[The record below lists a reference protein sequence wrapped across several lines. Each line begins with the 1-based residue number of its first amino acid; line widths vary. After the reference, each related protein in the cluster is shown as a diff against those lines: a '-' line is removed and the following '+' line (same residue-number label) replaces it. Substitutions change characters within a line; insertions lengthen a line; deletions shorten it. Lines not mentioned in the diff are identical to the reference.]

1 MRAISVA
8 SNLPTI
14 LLSSGEPSGIG
25 PDICVTLAM
34 QKIPARLAVLGD
46 PDLLAERA
54 GTLKLDLNIRE
65 QKKLSDIVP
74 HRAGH
79 LDVLGV
85 SLKTPVCA
93 GQLNSANAEYVIE
106 LLKRGVEL
114 CKTYKKSALVT
125 APVQKS
131 VINQAGIKFTG
142 HTEFLADLTGT
153 RTPVMLLVAKNMR
166 VALATTH
173 LPLRE
178 VVSVINRQSLKKT
191 INVLNND
198 LEQRFGLNKPRIA
211 ILGLNPH
218 AGEAGV
224 IGNEEQKIIRP
235 LIEELSSTGL
245 NIQGPLSA
253 DTAFTPARLAEC
265 DVILAMYHDQG
276 LPAIKALSF
285 GNIVNVTLG
294 LPIIRTSVDH
304 GTALALAGT
313 GKAKIESLKQA
324 VMLAIKLL
332 LNSKSV

>member
-1 MRAISVA
+1 
-8 SNLPTI
+8 
-14 LLSSGEPSGIG
+14 
-25 PDICVTLAM
+25 M

-106 LLKRGVEL
+106 LLRRGVEL

-173 LPLRE
+173 LPLHE
-178 VVSVINRQSLKKT
+178 VASVINRQNLKET
-191 INVLNND
+191 INVLSND
-198 LEQRFGLNKPRIA
+198 LEQRFGLNKPRIV

-224 IGNEEQKIIRP
+224 IGNEEQKIIKP

-245 NIQGPLSA
+245 NIQGPLPA

-324 VMLAIKLL
+324 VLLAIKLL

>member
-1 MRAISVA
+1 
-8 SNLPTI
+8 
-14 LLSSGEPSGIG
+14 
-25 PDICVTLAM
+25 M

-106 LLKRGVEL
+106 LLRRGVEL

-191 INVLNND
+191 INVLSND
-198 LEQRFGLNKPRIA
+198 LEQRFGLNKPRIV

-224 IGNEEQKIIRP
+224 IGNEEQKIIKP

-245 NIQGPLSA
+245 NIQGPLPA
-253 DTAFTPARLAEC
+253 DTAFTPERLAEC

-324 VMLAIKLL
+324 VLLAIKLL

>member
-1 MRAISVA
+1 VA
-8 SNLPTI
+8 FNFPTI

-34 QKIPARLAVLGD
+34 KKIPARLAVLGD
-46 PDLLAERA
+46 PDLLKERA
-54 GTLKLDLNIRE
+54 GTLKLDLDIQE
-65 QKKLSDIVP
+65 QKKLSDIIP

-93 GQLNSANAEYVIE
+93 GQLNSTNAEYVIE

-114 CKTYKKSALVT
+114 CKTYEKSALVT

-173 LPLRE
+173 LPLHE
-178 VVSVINRQSLKKT
+178 IASAINRQNLKKT
-191 INVLNND
+191 INVLSND

-224 IGNEEQKIIRP
+224 IGNEEQKIIKP

-313 GKAKIESLKQA
+313 GKAKTESLKQA
-324 VMLAIKLL
+324 VLLAIKLL
-332 LNSKSV
+332 LNSKSA

>member
-1 MRAISVA
+1 MK
-8 SNLPTI
+8 
-14 LLSSGEPSGIG
+14 
-25 PDICVTLAM
+25 
-34 QKIPARLAVLGD
+34 KIPAHLAVLGD
-46 PDLLAERA
+46 PGLLAERA
-54 GTLKLDLNIRE
+54 STLKLDLDIQE
-65 QKKLSDIVP
+65 QKKLSDIAP

-85 SLKTPVCA
+85 SLKTPACA

-224 IGNEEQKIIRP
+224 IGNEEQRIIRP

-313 GKAKIESLKQA
+313 GQAKTESLKQA
-324 VMLAIKLL
+324 VQLAIKLL
-332 LNSKSV
+332 LNSESV

>member
-1 MRAISVA
+1 MAF
-8 SNLPTI
+8 NFPTI

-25 PDICVTLAM
+25 PDICLTLAM
-34 QKIPARLAVLGD
+34 KKIPARLAVLGD
-46 PDLLAERA
+46 PDLLKERA
-54 GTLKLDLNIRE
+54 GTLKLDLDIQE

-93 GQLNSANAEYVIE
+93 GQLNSTNAEYVIE

-114 CKTYKKSALVT
+114 CKTYEKSALVT

-173 LPLRE
+173 LPLHE
-178 VVSVINRQSLKKT
+178 IASAINRQNLKKT
-191 INVLNND
+191 INVLSND

-224 IGNEEQKIIRP
+224 IGNEEQKIIKP

-253 DTAFTPARLAEC
+253 DTAFTPARLTEC

-313 GKAKIESLKQA
+313 GKAKTESLKQA
-324 VMLAIKLL
+324 VLLAIKLL
-332 LNSKSV
+332 LNSKST

>member
-1 MRAISVA
+1 M
-8 SNLPTI
+8 
-14 LLSSGEPSGIG
+14 
-25 PDICVTLAM
+25 LAM
-34 QKIPARLAVLGD
+34 KKIPARLAVLGD
-46 PDLLAERA
+46 PGLLAERA
-54 GTLKLDLNIRE
+54 STLKLDLDIQE
-65 QKKLSDIVP
+65 QKKLSDIAP

-85 SLKTPVCA
+85 SLKTPACA

-285 GNIVNVTLG
+285 GSIVNVTLG

-304 GTALALAGT
+304 GTALTLAGT
-313 GKAKIESLKQA
+313 GQAKTESLKQA
-324 VMLAIKLL
+324 VQLAIKLL

>member
-1 MRAISVA
+1 M
-8 SNLPTI
+8 
-14 LLSSGEPSGIG
+14 
-25 PDICVTLAM
+25 LAM
-34 QKIPARLAVLGD
+34 KKIPARLAVLGD
-46 PDLLAERA
+46 PGLLAERA
-54 GTLKLDLNIRE
+54 STLKLGLSIQE
-65 QKKLSDIVP
+65 QKKLSDITP

-85 SLKTPVCA
+85 SLKTPVRA

-106 LLKRGVEL
+106 LLKRGAEL

-153 RTPVMLLVAKNMR
+153 RTPVMLMVAKNMR

-173 LPLRE
+173 LPLDE
-178 VVSVINRQSLKKT
+178 VASAINRQSLKKT

-198 LEQRFGLNKPRIA
+198 LEQRFGLNKPCIA

-224 IGNEEQKIIRP
+224 IGNEEQKIIEP
-235 LIEELSSTGL
+235 LIEELSGTGL
-245 NIQGPLSA
+245 NIQGPLPA
-253 DTAFTPARLAEC
+253 DTAFTPARLAEF

-285 GNIVNVTLG
+285 GNLVNVTLG

-304 GTALALAGT
+304 GTALTLAGT
-313 GKAKIESLKQA
+313 GKAKTESLKQA
-324 VMLAIKLL
+324 VQLAIKLL
-332 LNSKSV
+332 LNSKSE

>member
-1 MRAISVA
+1 MK
-8 SNLPTI
+8 
-14 LLSSGEPSGIG
+14 
-25 PDICVTLAM
+25 
-34 QKIPARLAVLGD
+34 KIPARLAVLGD
-46 PDLLAERA
+46 PDLFAERA
-54 GTLKLDLNIRE
+54 GTLKLDLDIQE

-114 CKTYKKSALVT
+114 CKIYKKSALVT

-153 RTPVMLLVAKNMR
+153 RTPVMLLVAENMR

-173 LPLRE
+173 LPLHE
-178 VVSVINRQSLKKT
+178 VASVINRQNLKET
-191 INVLNND
+191 INVLSND
-198 LEQRFGLNKPRIA
+198 LEQRFGLNKPRIV

-224 IGNEEQKIIRP
+224 IGNEEQKIIKP

-245 NIQGPLSA
+245 NIQGPLPA

-324 VMLAIKLL
+324 VLLAIKLL

>member
-8 SNLPTI
+8 SSLPII

-25 PDICVTLAM
+25 PDICVMLAM
-34 QKIPARLAVLGD
+34 KKIPARLAVLGD
-46 PDLLAERA
+46 PGLLAERA
-54 GTLKLDLNIRE
+54 STLKLDLDIQE
-65 QKKLSDIVP
+65 QKKLSDIAP

-85 SLKTPVCA
+85 SLKTPACA
-93 GQLNSANAEYVIE
+93 GQLNSANAEYVVE

-285 GNIVNVTLG
+285 GSIVNVTLG

-304 GTALALAGT
+304 GTALTLAGT
-313 GKAKIESLKQA
+313 GQAKTESLKQA
-324 VMLAIKLL
+324 VQLAIKLL

>member
-1 MRAISVA
+1 MK
-8 SNLPTI
+8 
-14 LLSSGEPSGIG
+14 
-25 PDICVTLAM
+25 
-34 QKIPARLAVLGD
+34 KIPARLAVLGD
-46 PDLLAERA
+46 PGLLAERA
-54 GTLKLDLNIRE
+54 STLKLDLDIQE
-65 QKKLSDIVP
+65 QKKLSDIAP

-85 SLKTPVCA
+85 SLKTPACA

-224 IGNEEQKIIRP
+224 IGNEEQKIIHP

-313 GKAKIESLKQA
+313 GQAKTESLKQA
-324 VMLAIKLL
+324 VQLAIKLL
-332 LNSKSV
+332 LNSESV

>member
-1 MRAISVA
+1 
-8 SNLPTI
+8 
-14 LLSSGEPSGIG
+14 
-25 PDICVTLAM
+25 
-34 QKIPARLAVLGD
+34 
-46 PDLLAERA
+46 
-54 GTLKLDLNIRE
+54 
-65 QKKLSDIVP
+65 
-74 HRAGH
+74 
-79 LDVLGV
+79 
-85 SLKTPVCA
+85 
-93 GQLNSANAEYVIE
+93 
-106 LLKRGVEL
+106 
-114 CKTYKKSALVT
+114 
-125 APVQKS
+125 

-153 RTPVMLLVAKNMR
+153 RTPVMLLVAENMR

-173 LPLRE
+173 LPLHE
-178 VVSVINRQSLKKT
+178 VASVINRQNLKET
-191 INVLNND
+191 INVLSND
-198 LEQRFGLNKPRIA
+198 LEQRFGLNKPRIV

-224 IGNEEQKIIRP
+224 IGNEEQKIIKP

-245 NIQGPLSA
+245 NIQGPLPA

-324 VMLAIKLL
+324 VLLAIKLL

>member
-1 MRAISVA
+1 MK
-8 SNLPTI
+8 
-14 LLSSGEPSGIG
+14 
-25 PDICVTLAM
+25 
-34 QKIPARLAVLGD
+34 KIPARLAVLGD

-54 GTLKLDLNIRE
+54 GTLKLDLDIQE

-153 RTPVMLLVAKNMR
+153 RTPVMLLVAENMR

-173 LPLRE
+173 LPLHE
-178 VVSVINRQSLKKT
+178 VASVINRQNLKET
-191 INVLNND
+191 INVLSND
-198 LEQRFGLNKPRIA
+198 LEQRFGLNKPRIV

-224 IGNEEQKIIRP
+224 IGNEEQKIIKP

-245 NIQGPLSA
+245 NIQGPLPA

-324 VMLAIKLL
+324 VLLAIKLL

>member
-1 MRAISVA
+1 MK
-8 SNLPTI
+8 
-14 LLSSGEPSGIG
+14 
-25 PDICVTLAM
+25 
-34 QKIPARLAVLGD
+34 KIPARLAVLGD

-54 GTLKLDLNIRE
+54 GTLKLDLDIQE

-114 CKTYKKSALVT
+114 CKIYKKSALVT

-153 RTPVMLLVAKNMR
+153 RTPVMLLVAENMR

-173 LPLRE
+173 LPLHE
-178 VVSVINRQSLKKT
+178 VASVINRQNLKET
-191 INVLNND
+191 INVLSND
-198 LEQRFGLNKPRIA
+198 LEQRFGLNKPRIV

-224 IGNEEQKIIRP
+224 IGNEEQKIIKP

-245 NIQGPLSA
+245 NIQGPLPA

-324 VMLAIKLL
+324 VLLAIKLL

>member
-1 MRAISVA
+1 
-8 SNLPTI
+8 
-14 LLSSGEPSGIG
+14 
-25 PDICVTLAM
+25 M

-106 LLKRGVEL
+106 LLRRGVEL

-142 HTEFLADLTGT
+142 HTEFLADLTET

-173 LPLRE
+173 LPLHE
-178 VVSVINRQSLKKT
+178 VASVINRQNLKET
-191 INVLNND
+191 INVLSND
-198 LEQRFGLNKPRIA
+198 LEQRFGLNKPRIV

-224 IGNEEQKIIRP
+224 IGNEEQKIIKP

-245 NIQGPLSA
+245 NIQGPLPA

-324 VMLAIKLL
+324 VLLAINLL

>member
-1 MRAISVA
+1 MA
-8 SNLPTI
+8 SSLPII

-25 PDICVTLAM
+25 PDICVMLAM
-34 QKIPARLAVLGD
+34 KKIPARLAVLGD
-46 PDLLAERA
+46 PGLLAERA
-54 GTLKLDLNIRE
+54 STLKLDLDIQE
-65 QKKLSDIVP
+65 QKKLSGIAP
-74 HRAGH
+74 HRARH

-85 SLKTPVCA
+85 PLKTPACA

-224 IGNEEQKIIRP
+224 IGNEEQKIIHP

-313 GKAKIESLKQA
+313 GQAKTESLKQA
-324 VMLAIKLL
+324 VQLAIKLL
-332 LNSKSV
+332 LNSESV

>member
-1 MRAISVA
+1 MK
-8 SNLPTI
+8 
-14 LLSSGEPSGIG
+14 
-25 PDICVTLAM
+25 
-34 QKIPARLAVLGD
+34 KIPARLAVLGD
-46 PDLLAERA
+46 PGLLAERA
-54 GTLKLDLNIRE
+54 STLKLDLDIQE
-65 QKKLSDIVP
+65 QKKLSDIAP

-85 SLKTPVCA
+85 SLKTPACA

-224 IGNEEQKIIRP
+224 IGNEEQRIIRP

-313 GKAKIESLKQA
+313 GQAKTESLKQA
-324 VMLAIKLL
+324 VQLAIKLL
-332 LNSKSV
+332 LNSESV

>member
-1 MRAISVA
+1 
-8 SNLPTI
+8 
-14 LLSSGEPSGIG
+14 
-25 PDICVTLAM
+25 M

-106 LLKRGVEL
+106 LLRRGVEL

-142 HTEFLADLTGT
+142 HTEFLADLTET

-173 LPLRE
+173 LPLHE
-178 VVSVINRQSLKKT
+178 VASVINRQNLKET
-191 INVLNND
+191 INVLSND
-198 LEQRFGLNKPRIA
+198 LEQRFGLNKPRIV

-224 IGNEEQKIIRP
+224 IGNEEQKIIKP

-245 NIQGPLSA
+245 HIQGPLPA

-324 VMLAIKLL
+324 VLLAIKLL

>member
-1 MRAISVA
+1 MK
-8 SNLPTI
+8 
-14 LLSSGEPSGIG
+14 
-25 PDICVTLAM
+25 
-34 QKIPARLAVLGD
+34 KIPAHLAVLGD
-46 PDLLAERA
+46 PGLLAERA
-54 GTLKLDLNIRE
+54 STLKLDLDIQE
-65 QKKLSDIVP
+65 QKKLSDIIP

-85 SLKTPVCA
+85 SLKTPACA

-224 IGNEEQKIIRP
+224 IGNEEQKIIHP

-304 GTALALAGT
+304 GTALTLAGT
-313 GKAKIESLKQA
+313 GQAKTESLKQA
-324 VMLAIKLL
+324 VQLAIKLL

>member
-1 MRAISVA
+1 
-8 SNLPTI
+8 
-14 LLSSGEPSGIG
+14 
-25 PDICVTLAM
+25 M

-106 LLKRGVEL
+106 LLRRGVEL

-324 VMLAIKLL
+324 VLLAIKLL

>member
-1 MRAISVA
+1 
-8 SNLPTI
+8 
-14 LLSSGEPSGIG
+14 
-25 PDICVTLAM
+25 M

-106 LLKRGVEL
+106 LLRRGVEL

-142 HTEFLADLTGT
+142 HTEFLADLTET

-173 LPLRE
+173 LPLHE
-178 VVSVINRQSLKKT
+178 VASVINRQNLKET
-191 INVLNND
+191 INVLSND
-198 LEQRFGLNKPRIA
+198 LEQRFGLNKPRIV

-224 IGNEEQKIIRP
+224 IGNEEQKIIKP

-245 NIQGPLSA
+245 NIQGPLPA

-324 VMLAIKLL
+324 VLLAIKLL